1 MRQVLLI
8 LFLLPLFSVAQDPA
22 QSGTILD
29 FNASQKLGE
38 KWSLKAKVQSR
49 ISLIQSENFEV
60 SQGKAEMRR
69 LDLQSMLQRR
79 LSPKRVVAAG
89 LMHRSST
96 LSNMWRFMQQ
106 VAWVNES
113 FQFKYA
119 QRLRLDQSLRG
130 NKDWEYRLR
139 YRLGAQ
145 FPLSGLRLDAEESY
159 LITGVEALAKTRNQ
173 KEQIEARATAAY
185 GFLFNQGNKG
195 EIGLDYRL
203 DGLNSPIPDH
213 QLWVSLAFFLK

>member
-8 LFLLPLFSVAQDPA
+8 LLCIPLLSIAQEPA
-22 QSGTILD
+22 QYGSILD
-29 FNASQKLGE
+29 FNASQKLGK

-60 SQGKAEMRR
+60 TQGKAEMRR

-79 LSPKRVVAAG
+79 LSPQFVVAGG
-89 LMHRSST
+89 LMYRNST
-96 LSNMWRFMQQ
+96 LRNMWRFMQQ
-106 VAWVNES
+106 IAWVKEG

-130 NKDWEYRLR
+130 EKDWEYRLR
-139 YRLGAQ
+139 YRLGLQ

-173 KEQIEARATAAY
+173 NEQLEARATAAY

-195 EIGLDYRL
+195 EVGFDYRL
-203 DGLNSPIPDH
+203 DGLNSATPDH
-213 QLWVSLAFFLK
+213 QLWLCLAFFLK